1 MQRRNPEPPCLRSVW
16 TTGGA
21 QGREIAMDR
30 DRSEGA
36 AKTMMGRIK
45 GFFGRMTGDSKLQAE
60 GKMDHAEGRA
70 QNTIGGIKDS
80 LREGDK
86 R

>member
-1 MQRRNPEPPCLRSVW
+1 
-16 TTGGA
+16 
-21 QGREIAMDR
+21 MDR
-30 DRSEGA
+30 DRTEGS
-36 AKTMMGRIK
+36 AKTMIGRIK

-60 GKMDHAEGRA
+60 GKMDQVEGRV
-70 QNTIGGIKDS
+70 QNTFGGIKDS